1 MYGVL
6 AQPVLLFDTALTV
19 VSCPRRLERQLDGD
33 RAPCGPVVSDGGDA
47 AYSCP
52 LDGPCSV
59 ASKSSLRM
67 GPCRTGQTA
76 RRQWPHHRHVSSH
89 PFARCSRLGPLT
101 RTTTTVGIG
110 PSPAL
115 PMDPSFN
122 ALSHHLRKVPPAG
135 PPGDSPRLIK
145 ALITRGRHSRS
156 CLLTR
161 RRADGILETP

>member
-59 ASKSSLRM
+59 ASKSSPAHGTLSDW
-67 GPCRTGQTA
+67 PNSASPVASPSTCVVTPVRTLQSP
-76 RRQWPHHRHVSSH
+76 RPIDPHDYDCGHW
-89 PFARCSRLGPLT
+89 PLT
-101 RTTTTVGIG
+101 RPTYGSILQCTKS
-110 PSPAL
+110 PSAQ
-115 PMDPSFN
+115 S
-122 ALSHHLRKVPPAG
+122 AAG
-135 PPGDSPRLIK
+135 RP
-145 ALITRGRHSRS
+145 
-156 CLLTR
+156 TR
-161 RRADGILETP
+161 RLAKVDQVP